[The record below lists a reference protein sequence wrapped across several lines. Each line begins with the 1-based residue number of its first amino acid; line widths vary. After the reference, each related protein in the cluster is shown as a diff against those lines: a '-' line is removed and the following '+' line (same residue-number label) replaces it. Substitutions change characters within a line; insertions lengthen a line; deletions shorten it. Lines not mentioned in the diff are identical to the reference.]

1 MQLNLRDYVLY
12 VAQCA
17 RFEQSVMY
25 HDIEHKNILY
35 CDGTNL
41 KDRLQNKNN
50 NSNQST
56 PVVDLAVADLAIAY

>member
-1 MQLNLRDYVLY
+1 MQGNLRDYVLY

-17 RFEQSVMY
+17 IFEQSVMY
-25 HDIEHKNILY
+25 HDIEHKNIHY

-50 NSNQST
+50 LNQNT
-56 PVVDLAVADLAIAY
+56 PVVDLALADLAIAY